1 MRSSRFRGAGIGIAL
16 LVGAVALMLLVK
28 GLYPADLPAGRNP
41 DFVDTIFD
49 NRGVVWAARLL
60 LVSAAAVLAFGG
72 IFIVLSIGIRIKNGE
87 WLRRAGPFEISEG
100 SLGQAKD
107 ETDFWRRAAET
118 SREETTRLREQLR
131 RSKEVIE
138 DSQ

>member
-1 MRSSRFRGAGIGIAL
+1 MRSSRFKGAGIGIAL

-28 GLYPADLPAGRNP
+28 GLYPADLPSGRNP

-87 WLRRAGPFEISEG
+87 WLRRAVRSR
-100 SLGQAKD
+100 S
-107 ETDFWRRAAET
+107 RRGH
-118 SREETTRLREQLR
+118 
-131 RSKEVIE
+131 
-138 DSQ
+138 